1 MSQQNLDISNTI
13 AAHDQILHFPKGGK
27 PSLATNEWLIWSG
40 NLNKNE
46 DEGANSTLPDLEHG
60 IKKVLVPFTWW
71 RSQIRNQIHS
81 QIQGQLNSHH
91 NEADLFSKAKQG
103 QIGVWFAADDDIL
116 KHADLIEQGKTLWPV
131 VAAHFPIFRDGRS
144 FSTAAL
150 LRDRFQWTGEI
161 RAIGDVL
168 IDQLLQG
175 ARIGFDSFALR
186 PDQNTSVALKQFDL
200 FAVTTQNSWRGQR
213 TIRASLSELSA

>member
-1 MSQQNLDISNTI
+1 MSEVNNKSNFI
-13 AAHDQILHFPKGGK
+13 AAHEQILHFPKGQK
-27 PSLATNEWLIWSG
+27 PNLAPNEWLIWNSSQ
-40 NLNKNE
+40 
-46 DEGANSTLPDLEHG
+46 DEGGLPDLEHG
-60 IKKVLVPFTWW
+60 KKNVLVPFTWW
-71 RSQIRNQIHS
+71 
-81 QIQGQLNSHH
+81 IQHH
-91 NEADLFSKAKQG
+91 NEADIQSKAKAG

-116 KHADLIEQGKTLWPV
+116 RHADLIEQGKKEWPL

-175 ARIGFDSFALR
+175 ARVGFDSFALR
-186 PDQNTSVALKQFDL
+186 PDQNLEVALKQFDL
-200 FAVTTQNSWRGQR
+200 FSVTTQNTWRDKR
-213 TIRASLSELSA
+213 TALGAQA

>member
-1 MSQQNLDISNTI
+1 MSQLNISATNAI
-13 AAHDQILHFPKGGK
+13 ASHEQILHFPKNGK
-27 PSLATNEWLIWSG
+27 PTLASNEWLIWSSSQ
-40 NLNKNE
+40 
-46 DEGANSTLPDLEHG
+46 DEGANFQLPDLEYG
-60 IKKVLVPFTWW
+60 KKKVLVPFTWW
-71 RSQIRNQIHS
+71 VQ
-81 QIQGQLNSHH
+81 HH
-91 NEADLFSKAKQG
+91 KEADIQSKVKAG

-116 KHADLIEQGKTLWPV
+116 KHADLVEEGKKVWPL

-175 ARIGFDSFALR
+175 ARVGFDSFALR
-186 PDQNTSVALKQFDL
+186 PDQKTDVALKQFDL
-200 FAVTTQNSWRGQR
+200 FSVTTQNSWRSQR
-213 TIRASLSELSA
+213 TTRALLGA

>member
-1 MSQQNLDISNTI
+1 MSANLQTI

-27 PSLATNEWLIWSG
+27 PILAPNEWLIWSG
-40 NLNKNE
+40 SSEQSKDEDSLPNLEFGKKN
-46 DEGANSTLPDLEHG
+46 
-60 IKKVLVPFTWW
+60 IFVPFTWW
-71 RSQIRNQIHS
+71 VKY
-81 QIQGQLNSHH
+81 HH
-91 NEADLFSKAKQG
+91 KADVQAKAG
-103 QIGVWFAADDDIL
+103 HIGVWFATDEDIL

-144 FSTAAL
+144 FSTATL

-175 ARIGFDSFALR
+175 ARVGFDSFALR
-186 PDQNTSVALKQFDL
+186 PDQQMDIALKQFDL
-200 FAVTTQNSWRGQR
+200 FTVTTQNSWRGKR
-213 TIRASLSELSA
+213 SLLKA

>member
-1 MSQQNLDISNTI
+1 MSANPQTI

-27 PSLATNEWLIWSG
+27 PSIENNEWLIWSG
-40 NLNKNE
+40 KNSKNE
-46 DEGANSTLPDLEHG
+46 DEDTNSTLPDLEHS
-60 IKKVLVPFTWW
+60 KKNVLVPFSWW
-71 RSQIRNQIHS
+71 IV
-81 QIQGQLNSHH
+81 HH
-91 NEADLFSKAKQG
+91 NEAKVLAKAKAG
-103 QIGVWFAADDDIL
+103 QIGVWFAADEDIL
-116 KHADLIEQGKTLWPV
+116 KHVDLIEQGKTLWPV

-175 ARIGFDSFALR
+175 ARVGFDSFALR
-186 PDQNTSVALKQFDL
+186 PDQKTDVALKQFDL
-200 FAVTTQNSWRGQR
+200 FTVTTQNSWRAKR
-213 TIRASLSELSA
+213 SLLEA